1 MGGNGSFDAKEF
13 DHCKVID
20 PKLDANGKPSAN
32 PLVIVCPLYWP
43 LRGGVYRI
51 RGHLLGLSSRGA
63 ESCLQVLQDA
73 MIILQAS
80 ER

>member
-1 MGGNGSFDAKEF
+1 MAPFNAKEF
-13 DHCKVID
+13 HHCKVID

-32 PLVIVCPLYWP
+32 PLVECVHCIGRF
-43 LRGGVYRI
+43 RGGVYRI

-63 ESCLQVLQDA
+63 SKCLQVPQDA
-73 MIILQAS
+73 KDFFQAI

>member
-1 MGGNGSFDAKEF
+1 MAPFDAKEF

-20 PKLDANGKPSAN
+20 PELDANGKPSAN

-51 RGHLLGLSSRGA
+51 RGHLLGVSSRRAKKG
-63 ESCLQVLQDA
+63 LQVLQDA
-73 MIILQAS
+73 KNFLQAS